1 MCIFGGRPATPTP
14 TPLPPPPPPP
24 LPPSPVAPPPE
35 PVLKDVNP
43 QVQRAKKE
51 RGNKTKNQYADG
63 TGSLRIK
70 LNQNVNTGMNT
81 PSGGIS

>member
-51 RGNKTKNQYADG
+51 RGNKTKNQYSDG

-70 LNQNVNTGMNT
+70 LNPNVNTGMDT
-81 PSGGIS
+81 PSGGLS